1 MKPPIS
7 WYWTPT
13 SVADQILRGNTNEY
27 TRRMSL
33 GIKSLCAGQ
42 QLRLTE
48 GDQIHHQRTP

>member
-13 SVADQILRGNTNEY
+13 SVADQTLRGNTDEY
-27 TRRMSL
+27 TRKMSL